1 MIVLGIETS
10 CDDTSAAI
18 FDGQSLTSNVISTQL
33 IHRKFGGV
41 VPELASRSH
50 IQLIIPV
57 IREALD
63 QAGITLKDIQGIAV
77 TYGPGLAGS
86 LLVGLSVVKGLAL
99 SLQIPFIGI
108 NHLEGH
114 IWANVLDE
122 PRLEPP
128 FIVLIASGGHTQIV
142 FVKAWECYDVLGRT
156 RDDAAGEAFDK
167 VGKLLGVGYPGGP
180 AIERLALKGDH
191 AYKRFPR
198 AFLEDGSL
206 DFSFSGLKTSVLN
219 HVQEIGP
226 EETQRRICDI
236 AVCFQDAVIDVLVEK
251 IMYAA
256 RKVGTRH
263 ICLAGGV
270 AVNKALQEKVID
282 KGGEE
287 GFIVTRPSAALC
299 TDNGGMIAR
308 AGHHYLIQKISSPL
322 SLSPL
327 PSLNLQ

>member
-1 MIVLGIETS
+1 MIILGIETS

-33 IHRKFGGV
+33 IHRKFGGI

-57 IREALD
+57 IREAFD
-63 QAGITLKDIQGIAV
+63 QAGITLNDLQGIAV

-86 LLVGLSVVKGLAL
+86 LLVGLSTAKGLAL
-99 SLQIPFIGI
+99 SLRIPYIGI

-114 IWANVLDE
+114 IWANVLNE

-128 FIVLIASGGHTQIV
+128 FVVLIASGGHTQIV
-142 FVKAWECYDVLGRT
+142 FVKNWGDYFVLGRT

-180 AIERLALKGDH
+180 VIERLAQKGDH
-191 AYKRFPR
+191 AYIRFPR

-226 EETQRRICDI
+226 EKTQRCIHDI
-236 AVCFQDAVIDVLVEK
+236 AACFQDAVIDVLVEK
-251 IMYAA
+251 AMYAA
-256 RKVGTRH
+256 RKVGTHR

-270 AVNKALQEKVID
+270 AVNKTLQKRMIEAASG
-282 KGGEE
+282 KGLT
-287 GFIVTRPSAALC
+287 ITRPSAALC

-308 AGHHYLIQKISSPL
+308 AGHHYLMQKISSPL
-322 SLSPL
+322 SLSPY
-327 PSLNLQ
+327 PSLNFQ